1 MELNKKNVR
10 TILLIIVFT
19 VLLFTA
25 VQNIGAILG
34 FVVDVWGVF
43 ASIIAGL
50 AIAFVL
56 NVPLKLFEDKLFYA
70 LREHRNSTVRRL
82 LRPVSIVCSLLI
94 TLGVLIV
101 LLLIVLPQL
110 VDAVAAVISR
120 MPGYIND
127 LIVWLDDLLAPL
139 DFSVSAMLDGV
150 DWNAAFNNISN
161 TLSEGIDGII
171 NTAGSALGTAANVG
185 TTIINGAIDVIF
197 SVIIAVYVLAQKE
210 RIGRFIRRCMS
221 AFLPRRIAL
230 GIERICTMAAETFS
244 NFISGQLT
252 DSFILGLLCCIGMN
266 IFRFPYANIIGVVVG
281 GLKHRAVQGGVGDE
295 KPPHRIAVDGLPFLD
310 ALQHILLDVRPVP
323 AVLINHIGEAG
334 AGGAFR
340 GDALRGGGVLPIH
353 RRHLLVVEGVR
364 RRLRRGGAFR
374 SGRGFLRRNRGGLPG
389 GGGLFFR
396 DGGGVPDSGAG
407 FLRHPGGAP
416 LPLDLGHG
424 RPGGRSVPGA
434 VPGAAGAEDQGG
446 DEDGGKSFHDIPSHS
461 SRVFFW
467 RWRTI

>member
-1 MELNKKNVR
+1 MELYKKNVR

-185 TTIINGAIDVIF
+185 TTIINGAIDVVF

-210 RIGRFIRRCMS
+210 KIGRFVRRCMS

-244 NFISGQLT
+244 NFISGQLM

-281 GLKHRAVQGGVGDE
+281 VTSLVPLVGSFVGIVIGAMLTLTVDPLK
-295 KPPHRIAVDGLPFLD
+295 
-310 ALQHILLDVRPVP
+310 ALLFIVF
-323 AVLINHIGEAG
+323 VLC
-334 AGGAFR
+334 
-340 GDALRGGGVLPIH
+340 LQQ
-353 RRHLLVVEGVR
+353 VEGNLIYPKVV
-364 RRLRRGGAFR
+364 GKAV
-374 SGRGFLRRNRGGLPG
+374 GLPG
-389 GGGLFFR
+389 VIVLSAVLVGGNI
-396 DGGGVPDSGAG
+396 AG
-407 FLRHPGGAP
+407 I
-416 LPLDLGHG
+416 LG
-424 RPGGRSVPGA
+424 SICA
-434 VPGAAGAEDQGG
+434 VPVSAILYTMLREAVNSRLSRRVGP
-446 DEDGGKSFHDIPSHS
+446 KSSAD
-461 SRVFFW
+461 
-467 RWRTI
+467 

>member
-19 VLLFTA
+19 VLLFSA

-43 ASIIAGL
+43 ASVIAGL

-244 NFISGQLT
+244 NFISGQLM

-281 GLKHRAVQGGVGDE
+281 VTSLVPLVGSFVGIVIGAMLTLTVDPLK
-295 KPPHRIAVDGLPFLD
+295 
-310 ALQHILLDVRPVP
+310 ALLFIVF
-323 AVLINHIGEAG
+323 VLC
-334 AGGAFR
+334 
-340 GDALRGGGVLPIH
+340 LQQ
-353 RRHLLVVEGVR
+353 VEGNLIYPKVV
-364 RRLRRGGAFR
+364 GKAV
-374 SGRGFLRRNRGGLPG
+374 GLPG
-389 GGGLFFR
+389 VIVLSAVLVGTNIAGIIGGLC
-396 DGGGVPDSGAG
+396 
-407 FLRHPGGAP
+407 
-416 LPLDLGHG
+416 
-424 RPGGRSVPGA
+424 A
-434 VPGAAGAEDQGG
+434 VPISAILYTLLREAVNNR
-446 DEDGGKSFHDIPSHS
+446 ISHRVGPG
-461 SRVFFW
+461 SRSL
-467 RWRTI
+467 

>member
-19 VLLFTA
+19 VLLFSA

-43 ASIIAGL
+43 ASVIAGL

-161 TLSEGIDGII
+161 TLSE
-171 NTAGSALGTAANVG
+171 
-185 TTIINGAIDVIF
+185 
-197 SVIIAVYVLAQKE
+197 
-210 RIGRFIRRCMS
+210 
-221 AFLPRRIAL
+221 
-230 GIERICTMAAETFS
+230 
-244 NFISGQLT
+244 
-252 DSFILGLLCCIGMN
+252 
-266 IFRFPYANIIGVVVG
+266 
-281 GLKHRAVQGGVGDE
+281 
-295 KPPHRIAVDGLPFLD
+295 
-310 ALQHILLDVRPVP
+310 
-323 AVLINHIGEAG
+323 
-334 AGGAFR
+334 
-340 GDALRGGGVLPIH
+340 
-353 RRHLLVVEGVR
+353 
-364 RRLRRGGAFR
+364 
-374 SGRGFLRRNRGGLPG
+374 
-389 GGGLFFR
+389 
-396 DGGGVPDSGAG
+396 
-407 FLRHPGGAP
+407 
-416 LPLDLGHG
+416 
-424 RPGGRSVPGA
+424 
-434 VPGAAGAEDQGG
+434 
-446 DEDGGKSFHDIPSHS
+446 
-461 SRVFFW
+461 
-467 RWRTI
+467 

>member
-94 TLGVLIV
+94 TLGVLLL

-244 NFISGQLT
+244 NFISGQLM
-252 DSFILGLLCCIGMN
+252 DSFIVGLLCCIGMN

-281 GLKHRAVQGGVGDE
+281 VTSLVPLVGSFVGIVIGAMLTLTVDPLK
-295 KPPHRIAVDGLPFLD
+295 
-310 ALQHILLDVRPVP
+310 ALLFIVF
-323 AVLINHIGEAG
+323 VLC
-334 AGGAFR
+334 
-340 GDALRGGGVLPIH
+340 LQQ
-353 RRHLLVVEGVR
+353 VEGDLIYPKVV
-364 RRLRRGGAFR
+364 GKAV
-374 SGRGFLRRNRGGLPG
+374 GLPG
-389 GGGLFFR
+389 VIVLSAVLVGTNIAGIIGGLCA
-396 DGGGVPDSGAG
+396 VPISAILYTL
-407 FLRHPGGAP
+407 LREAVNNRISHRVGPGS
-416 LPLDLGHG
+416 
-424 RPGGRSVPGA
+424 RSV
-434 VPGAAGAEDQGG
+434 
-446 DEDGGKSFHDIPSHS
+446 
-461 SRVFFW
+461 
-467 RWRTI
+467 

>member
-244 NFISGQLT
+244 NFISGQLM

-281 GLKHRAVQGGVGDE
+281 VTSLVPLVGSFVG
-295 KPPHRIAVDGLPFLD
+295 IVIGAMLTLTVDPIK
-310 ALQHILLDVRPVP
+310 ALLFIVF
-323 AVLINHIGEAG
+323 VLC
-334 AGGAFR
+334 
-340 GDALRGGGVLPIH
+340 LQQ
-353 RRHLLVVEGVR
+353 VEGNLIYPKVV
-364 RRLRRGGAFR
+364 GKAV
-374 SGRGFLRRNRGGLPG
+374 GLPG
-389 GGGLFFR
+389 VIVLSAVLVGTNIAGIIGGLCA
-396 DGGGVPDSGAG
+396 VPISAILYTL
-407 FLRHPGGAP
+407 LREAVNNRISHRVGPGS
-416 LPLDLGHG
+416 
-424 RPGGRSVPGA
+424 RSV
-434 VPGAAGAEDQGG
+434 
-446 DEDGGKSFHDIPSHS
+446 
-461 SRVFFW
+461 
-467 RWRTI
+467 

>member
-185 TTIINGAIDVIF
+185 TTIINGAIDVVF

-210 RIGRFIRRCMS
+210 KIGRFVLRCMS

-244 NFISGQLT
+244 NFISGQLM

-281 GLKHRAVQGGVGDE
+281 VTSLVPLVGSFVGIVIGAMLTLTVDPLK
-295 KPPHRIAVDGLPFLD
+295 
-310 ALQHILLDVRPVP
+310 ALLFIVF
-323 AVLINHIGEAG
+323 VLC
-334 AGGAFR
+334 
-340 GDALRGGGVLPIH
+340 LQQ
-353 RRHLLVVEGVR
+353 VEGNLIYPKVV
-364 RRLRRGGAFR
+364 GKAV
-374 SGRGFLRRNRGGLPG
+374 GLPG
-389 GGGLFFR
+389 VIVLSAVLVGTNIAGIIGGLCA
-396 DGGGVPDSGAG
+396 VPISAILYTL
-407 FLRHPGGAP
+407 LREAVNNRISHRVGPGS
-416 LPLDLGHG
+416 
-424 RPGGRSVPGA
+424 RSV
-434 VPGAAGAEDQGG
+434 
-446 DEDGGKSFHDIPSHS
+446 
-461 SRVFFW
+461 
-467 RWRTI
+467 

>member
-185 TTIINGAIDVIF
+185 TTIINGAIDVVF

-210 RIGRFIRRCMS
+210 KIGRFVRRCMS

-244 NFISGQLT
+244 NFISGQLM

-281 GLKHRAVQGGVGDE
+281 VTSLVPLVGSFVGIVIGAMLTLTVDPLK
-295 KPPHRIAVDGLPFLD
+295 
-310 ALQHILLDVRPVP
+310 ALLFIVF
-323 AVLINHIGEAG
+323 VLC
-334 AGGAFR
+334 
-340 GDALRGGGVLPIH
+340 LQQ
-353 RRHLLVVEGVR
+353 VEGNLIYPKVV
-364 RRLRRGGAFR
+364 GKAV
-374 SGRGFLRRNRGGLPG
+374 GLPG
-389 GGGLFFR
+389 VIVLSAVLVGTNIAGIIGGLCA
-396 DGGGVPDSGAG
+396 VPISAILYTL
-407 FLRHPGGAP
+407 LREAVNNRISHRVGPGS
-416 LPLDLGHG
+416 
-424 RPGGRSVPGA
+424 RSV
-434 VPGAAGAEDQGG
+434 
-446 DEDGGKSFHDIPSHS
+446 
-461 SRVFFW
+461 
-467 RWRTI
+467 

>member
-244 NFISGQLT
+244 NFISGQLM

-281 GLKHRAVQGGVGDE
+281 VTSLVPLVGSFVGIVIGAMLTLTVDPLK
-295 KPPHRIAVDGLPFLD
+295 
-310 ALQHILLDVRPVP
+310 ALLFIVF
-323 AVLINHIGEAG
+323 VLC
-334 AGGAFR
+334 
-340 GDALRGGGVLPIH
+340 LQQ
-353 RRHLLVVEGVR
+353 VEGNLIYPKVV
-364 RRLRRGGAFR
+364 GKAV
-374 SGRGFLRRNRGGLPG
+374 GLPG
-389 GGGLFFR
+389 VIVLSAVLAGTNIAGIIGGLCA
-396 DGGGVPDSGAG
+396 VPISAILYTL
-407 FLRHPGGAP
+407 LREAVNNRISHRVGPGS
-416 LPLDLGHG
+416 
-424 RPGGRSVPGA
+424 RSV
-434 VPGAAGAEDQGG
+434 
-446 DEDGGKSFHDIPSHS
+446 
-461 SRVFFW
+461 
-467 RWRTI
+467 

>member
-244 NFISGQLT
+244 NFISGQLM

-281 GLKHRAVQGGVGDE
+281 VTSLVPLVGSFVGIVIGAMLTLTVDPLK
-295 KPPHRIAVDGLPFLD
+295 
-310 ALQHILLDVRPVP
+310 ALLFIVF
-323 AVLINHIGEAG
+323 VLC
-334 AGGAFR
+334 
-340 GDALRGGGVLPIH
+340 LQQ
-353 RRHLLVVEGVR
+353 VEGNLIYPKVV
-364 RRLRRGGAFR
+364 GKAV
-374 SGRGFLRRNRGGLPG
+374 GLPG
-389 GGGLFFR
+389 VIVLSAVLVGTNIAGIIGGLCA
-396 DGGGVPDSGAG
+396 VPISAILYTL
-407 FLRHPGGAP
+407 LREAVNNRISHRVGPGS
-416 LPLDLGHG
+416 
-424 RPGGRSVPGA
+424 RSV
-434 VPGAAGAEDQGG
+434 
-446 DEDGGKSFHDIPSHS
+446 
-461 SRVFFW
+461 
-467 RWRTI
+467 

>member
-43 ASIIAGL
+43 ASRIAGH

-244 NFISGQLT
+244 NFISGQLM

-281 GLKHRAVQGGVGDE
+281 VTSLVPLVGSFVGIVIGAMLTLTVDPLK
-295 KPPHRIAVDGLPFLD
+295 
-310 ALQHILLDVRPVP
+310 ALLFIVF
-323 AVLINHIGEAG
+323 VLC
-334 AGGAFR
+334 
-340 GDALRGGGVLPIH
+340 LQQ
-353 RRHLLVVEGVR
+353 VEGNLIYPKVV
-364 RRLRRGGAFR
+364 GKAV
-374 SGRGFLRRNRGGLPG
+374 GLPG
-389 GGGLFFR
+389 VIVLSAVLVGTNIAGIIGGLCA
-396 DGGGVPDSGAG
+396 VPISAILYTL
-407 FLRHPGGAP
+407 LREAVNNRISHRVGPGS
-416 LPLDLGHG
+416 
-424 RPGGRSVPGA
+424 RSV
-434 VPGAAGAEDQGG
+434 
-446 DEDGGKSFHDIPSHS
+446 
-461 SRVFFW
+461 
-467 RWRTI
+467 

>member
-19 VLLFTA
+19 VLLFSA

-43 ASIIAGL
+43 ASVIAGL

-221 AFLPRRIAL
+221 AFLPRRIDL

-244 NFISGQLT
+244 NFISGQLM

-281 GLKHRAVQGGVGDE
+281 VTSLVPLVGSFVGIVIGAMLTLTVDPLK
-295 KPPHRIAVDGLPFLD
+295 
-310 ALQHILLDVRPVP
+310 ALLFIVF
-323 AVLINHIGEAG
+323 VLC
-334 AGGAFR
+334 
-340 GDALRGGGVLPIH
+340 LQQ
-353 RRHLLVVEGVR
+353 VEGNLIYPKVV
-364 RRLRRGGAFR
+364 GKAV
-374 SGRGFLRRNRGGLPG
+374 GLPG
-389 GGGLFFR
+389 VIVLSAVLVGTNIAGIIGGLC
-396 DGGGVPDSGAG
+396 
-407 FLRHPGGAP
+407 
-416 LPLDLGHG
+416 
-424 RPGGRSVPGA
+424 A
-434 VPGAAGAEDQGG
+434 VPISAILYTLLREAVNNR
-446 DEDGGKSFHDIPSHS
+446 ISHRVGPG
-461 SRVFFW
+461 SRSL
-467 RWRTI
+467 